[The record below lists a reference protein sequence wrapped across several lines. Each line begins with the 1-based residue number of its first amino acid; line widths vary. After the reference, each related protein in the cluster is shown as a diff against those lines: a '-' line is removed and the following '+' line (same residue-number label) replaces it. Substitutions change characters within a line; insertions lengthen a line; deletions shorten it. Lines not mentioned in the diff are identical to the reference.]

1 MVLVREGRSV
11 GANAMT
17 KQVLL
22 YYCQSAEGEGGLARA
37 FAIANRL
44 THRFRVVILNG
55 RLSSPGISIPEKVE
69 YVQLPPLRA
78 DIDHSDVN
86 SISSA
91 TRQQELALRHEIIV
105 AKYEELKPSVILIES
120 YPFGQRNLAED
131 PIALIQTARQSAS
144 GRPFIICSVKDILAE
159 SELDKEGRDDR
170 VAGILE
176 ANFDAVIVH
185 SDPSFARLQEFFQ
198 PHNTLGI
205 PVYHSGFVSRHR
217 MNSLLRRKK
226 EERVLVSAGSGVAGG
241 NLCRAAAEAHRLLW
255 DIDQLPMTIITG
267 PDLPHPELKRLQKL
281 ARDLPEL
288 ELKRSVPDL
297 GIELSKVSRAVCQCG
312 YNTTVD
318 VLATG
323 VSALLMPASNS
334 RRAVQTERLQ
344 RLNHWQ
350 VARMLMP
357 RHLNA
362 ASLANSIHQ
371 LVKFK
376 PMANK
381 FNMDGAEITA
391 NLIYDIS
398 LSGKSRFRKLASRSN
413 SEWLRPH

>member
-1 MVLVREGRSV
+1 MVLVREGRSL

-22 YYCQSAEGEGGLARA
+22 YYCQSADGEGGLVRA
-37 FAIANRL
+37 FAIAKRL

-55 RLSSPGISIPEKVE
+55 RVSSPAMSIPEEVE

-78 DIDHSDVN
+78 DIDDSDFN
-86 SISSA
+86 SIGSG
-91 TRQQELALRHEIIV
+91 TRQQQLASRHEIIV

-120 YPFGQRNLAED
+120 YPFEQGRLAED
-131 PIALIQTARQSAS
+131 PISLIQTARQSAS
-144 GRPFIICSVKDILAE
+144 GRPFIICSVKDILADTE
-159 SELDKEGRDDR
+159 FDKEARDDR
-170 VAGILE
+170 IAGMLE
-176 ANFDAVIVH
+176 ANFAAVIVH

-198 PHNTLGI
+198 PQNTLDI

-217 MNSLLRRKK
+217 INSLPRRKK
-226 EERVLVSAGSGVAGG
+226 EERVLVSAGSGVTGG
-241 NLCRAAAEAHRLLW
+241 KLCRAAVEAHRLLW
-255 DIDQLPMTIITG
+255 EIDQLPMTIITG
-267 PDLPHPELKRLQKL
+267 PDLPPLQLNRLQKL

-288 ELKRSVPDL
+288 ELKQSVPDL
-297 GIELSKVSRAVCQCG
+297 GIELSKVSWAVCQCG
-312 YNTTVD
+312 YNTAVD

-323 VSALLMPASNS
+323 VSALLVPASNS
-334 RRAVQTERLQ
+334 RRVAQTERLQ
-344 RLNHWQ
+344 RLNHGQ
-350 VARMLMP
+350 LARMLMP

-381 FNMDGAEITA
+381 FNMDGAEITS

-398 LSGKSRFRKLASRSN
+398 LSGNSRIRNLASRSN
-413 SEWLRPH
+413 SERLRPH